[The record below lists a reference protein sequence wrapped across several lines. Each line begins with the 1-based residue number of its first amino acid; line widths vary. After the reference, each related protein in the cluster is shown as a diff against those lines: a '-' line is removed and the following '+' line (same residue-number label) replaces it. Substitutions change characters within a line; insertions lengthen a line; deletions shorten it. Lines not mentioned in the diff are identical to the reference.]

1 MDWFQQEVTLTDPD
15 TVTAFG
21 EQVPGDQW
29 TVPALID
36 WTDQIAVTATNA
48 TGEDQIAIYM
58 PATVRRPRPG
68 GHAILPDGD
77 RHEIMSVRPWDQLA
91 GFPHVVEV
99 RCGKQ
104 R

>member
-1 MDWFQQEVTLTDPD
+1 MDWFQQEVTLADPPA
-15 TVTAFG
+15 VTAHGETVAG
-21 EQVPGDQW
+21 EQWQ
-29 TVPALID
+29 VPALID

-48 TGEDQIAIYM
+48 TRADQITIYI

-68 GHAILPDGD
+68 GHAILPDGE
-77 RHEIMSVRPWDQLA
+77 RHEIFSVRPWDQLE